1 MKKKFTI
8 ALTAVAVCYVLITWT
23 GCAMQQQIVW
33 PMSAEEPVDRPV
45 PRGAELVWMENKDGS
60 RIEGWLFR
68 PPPETQAPVPSV
80 IFFHGNNEVI
90 DHCLEFAERYP
101 ANGYALLLVEY
112 RGYGRSTG
120 SPAREPIRQDMMLF
134 YDWLAAREGIDPD
147 RIAFHGRSIGGAV
160 AVDLAEHREP
170 AALILTSTFTSM
182 EVMFWRYGVP
192 GVIVQDKYRTEDTLK
207 RLGVPTLVMHG
218 ARDNII
224 PVEDGRELGTLGP
237 HTTYVEWDANHDL
250 PTDWPPFEKE
260 LITFLGQHLPGDAR
274 NTQP

>member
-1 MKKKFTI
+1 MKKFLCRT
-8 ALTAVAVCYVLITWT
+8 LYLFLPVYVLIVVT
-23 GCAMQQQIVW
+23 GCAIQRQIVW

-45 PRGAELVWMENKDGS
+45 PRNAEPVWIENEDGS

-68 PPPETQAPVPSV
+68 PPSEAAAPAPAV

-120 SPAREPIRQDMMLF
+120 SPAREPIREDMIRF
-134 YDWLAAREGIDPD
+134 YDWLAAQEGIDPD

-160 AVDLAEHREP
+160 AADLAEHRAP

-182 EVMFWRYGVP
+182 EVMFWRFGVP
-192 GVIVQDKYRTEDTLK
+192 GLIVQDKYRTEDAL
-207 RLGVPTLVMHG
+207 RQLAVPTLVMHG
-218 ARDNII
+218 SRDNII

-237 HTTYVEWDANHDL
+237 HTTYVE
-250 PTDWPPFEKE
+250 
-260 LITFLGQHLPGDAR
+260 
-274 NTQP
+274 